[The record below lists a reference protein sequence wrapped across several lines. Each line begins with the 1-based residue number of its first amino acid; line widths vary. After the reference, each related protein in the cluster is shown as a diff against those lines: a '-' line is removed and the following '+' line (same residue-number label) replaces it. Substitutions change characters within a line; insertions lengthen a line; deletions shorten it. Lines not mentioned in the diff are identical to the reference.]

1 MRRVERILEGKED
14 DRLLGK
20 REENNGKRK
29 VVAEEVEEREIENTE
44 QKWYGL
50 HLLPEVPGMEI
61 VKSLGIVHVYSDPN
75 DRFGFVSRVSE
86 NDVKEVWLKLKEKA
100 IISGANAVVN
110 VRVETSGIGGL
121 VDGNGDIYPSIYA
134 YGEMVIVRPKA

>member
-1 MRRVERILEGKED
+1 MGDVMRRVERILEGKED
-14 DRLLGK
+14 DRLFGK
-20 REENNGKRK
+20 REEKEM
-29 VVAEEVEEREIENTE
+29 VVEEVEEREVEDR
-44 QKWYGL
+44 KWYGL

-75 DRFGFVSRVSE
+75 DNFGFVRKISE
-86 NDVKEVWLKLKEKA
+86 NDIKEVWIRLKEKA
-100 IISGANAVVN
+100 IRSGANAVVS
-110 VRVETSGIGGL
+110 VKIETSGIGGL